1 MTTEGDG
8 IDDEH
13 GDKDPETSAPESPRA
28 SDGTG
33 PGSGEAASTSGD
45 GPPAAPGPETAPEIE
60 DPDEHEARRLRERRA
75 RVARTFRTFLVISLL
90 AHSFFLPTPW
100 TKALLALIVA
110 SSSRDMSFVP
120 LDDEA
125 AIPFDVELLGAEP
138 PPSTPATPPAT
149 DPGAGGVATPVVT
162 ASAKPPPKPSA
173 APAASV
179 APPKKPDPTELD
191 GGKIDDTVDAGPDA
205 AADAGRDAET
215 DAGADAAI
223 DAGRDADA
231 DAAIDAGPDA
241 AIDAGP
247 IADAG
252 VDADADAG
260 PPLPD
265 LDGGVAALH
274 DASVDAASP
283 ASSTTHTTP
292 DAGDG
297 NLRDGGIASAA
308 TSGEVPPATPVR
320 DPIGISGKAGS
331 IAGKDPNVSLLLG
344 MDAIRSHPA
353 GATLG
358 PMFATLP
365 IWNQFFVGS
374 GVDPVKDLDRILVAG
389 PQFRESSKVV
399 AVVKLKLK
407 EPAIHDVLEGI
418 RQRAVPPGEWESAT
432 VMTAVVDKTKRV
444 FVMQGNGVLMVVP
457 DSLGDTARKLKGASF
472 PGKKGDAIVVFLKFP
487 GKALRGVPFTIPS
500 SLRWV
505 RLATTLGA
513 DGSATTEIDALDANA
528 EQAER
533 SAQILTSGLEAA
545 TTREVPFLGT
555 VRMIDRVVF
564 SAVGDHVHGTLH
576 LNPAQTRELA
586 KLVAQGAANLGG
598 PAPK

>member
-1 MTTEGDG
+1 MSTEGDG
-8 IDDEH
+8 IDDER
-13 GDKDPETSAPESPRA
+13 EE
-28 SDGTG
+28 
-33 PGSGEAASTSGD
+33 ASTPSSTCRPSTPDGPAEPGAEG
-45 GPPAAPGPETAPEIE
+45 GPPAPSPSPSPSPGPDDAE
-60 DPDEHEARRLRERRA
+60 DPADHEARRLRERRA
-75 RVARTFRTFLVISLL
+75 RVARTFRTMLVVSLL

-110 SSSRDMSFVP
+110 SSSRDLSFVP

-125 AIPFDVELLGAEP
+125 VLPFDVELLAAEP
-138 PPSTPATPPAT
+138 PPSTPTTPPPAT
-149 DPGAGGVATPVVT
+149 DPGPPTVVAT

-173 APAASV
+173 APAASIV
-179 APPKKPDPTELD
+179 PPKKPPETSELD
-191 GGKIDDTVDAGPDA
+191 GGKIDDTPDA
-205 AADAGRDAET
+205 SAEE
-215 DAGADAAI
+215 DAAL
-223 DAGRDADA
+223 DARA
-231 DAAIDAGPDA
+231 
-241 AIDAGP
+241 
-247 IADAG
+247 
-252 VDADADAG
+252 DADADAG
-260 PPLPD
+260 GPL

-274 DASVDAASP
+274 DAAVDAASP
-283 ASSTTHTTP
+283 ASSTTQATP

-297 NLRDGGIASAA
+297 VLRDAGVASGAK
-308 TSGEVPPATPVR
+308 SGEVPPATPVR

-344 MDAIRSHPA
+344 MDAIRSHPS

-399 AVVKLKLK
+399 AVVKLKMK

-432 VMTAVVDKTKRV
+432 VMTATVDKTKRV

-457 DSLGDTARKLKGASF
+457 DSLGDTARKLKNASF
-472 PGKKGDAIVVFLKFP
+472 PGKKGEAIVVFLKFP
-487 GKALRGVPFTIPS
+487 GKALRGAPFPIPA

-505 RLATTLGA
+505 RLATTLSP
-513 DGSATTEIDALDANA
+513 DGSATTQIDALDTSAD
-528 EQAER
+528 QAER
-533 SAQILTSGLEAA
+533 SADVLTAGLEAA

-564 SAVGDHVHGTLH
+564 RAVGDHVQGTLQ

-598 PAPK
+598 PPPK